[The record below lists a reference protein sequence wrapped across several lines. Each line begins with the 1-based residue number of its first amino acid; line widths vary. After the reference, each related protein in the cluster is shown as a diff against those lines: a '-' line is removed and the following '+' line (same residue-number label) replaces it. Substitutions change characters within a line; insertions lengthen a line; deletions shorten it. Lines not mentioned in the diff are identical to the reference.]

1 MDTGVKAVGTD
12 GRDGVDGKN
21 GADGLTPAIG
31 ENGNWWIG
39 DTDTG
44 VKAGGADGKDG
55 TDGLTPTIGENGNWW
70 IGEHGHRRKSCRC
83 GRQRRR

>member
-55 TDGLTPTIGENGNWW
+55 TDGLTPD
-70 IGEHGHRRKSCRC
+70 HRRKRELVD
-83 GRQRRR
+83 R